1 MYNSLS
7 EKQKVYFLEISGT
20 DYIEG
25 KLNDSFPTN
34 KAYNDKKWEN
44 HSPWIFSYIIESDT
58 GYFICEL
65 VHRMTNNRIYGW
77 DREGNELSS
86 EITEKYFKPH
96 F

>member
-7 EKQKVYFLEISGT
+7 EKQKVHFLEISGT

-34 KAYNDKKWEN
+34 NTYNDKKWEN
-44 HSPWIFSYIIESDT
+44 HSQWIFSYIIESDT

-65 VHRMTNNRIYGW
+65 EHRMTNNRIFGW
-77 DREGNELSS
+77 DRDGNELSS
-86 EITEKYFKPH
+86 EITEKYFSTH
-96 F
+96 W

>member
-7 EKQKVYFLEISGT
+7 EKQKVHFLEISGT
-20 DYIEG
+20 VYIEG

-44 HSPWIFSYIIESDT
+44 HSPWFFSYIIESDT

-65 VHRMTNNRIYGW
+65 EHRMTNNRIFGW
-77 DREGNELSS
+77 DRDGNELSS
-86 EITEKYFKPH
+86 EITEKYFTAH
-96 F
+96 W